1 MTHLGD
7 AAFDDLRGEHFA
19 GLRDAMTACGDEEVK
34 STGDGLL
41 VTFASVVDGL
51 AAALPPERE
60 GHSDVPAELAD
71 LSATQGHRTG
81 RMTSGRLRR

>member
-41 VTFASVVDGL
+41 VT
-51 AAALPPERE
+51 LPPWSTAWPLPSRQ
-60 GHSDVPAELAD
+60 SVKVTATSPPSWAT
-71 LSATQGHRTG
+71 SAPPRVIGPDA
-81 RMTSGRLRR
+81 